1 MAIEFLADAYTEGVL
16 AGRVVAC
23 RQVVDACR
31 RHVRDLD
38 DGHERG
44 LWFDEPAA
52 KRAVAFFSVLRH
64 WKGEWAGQ
72 AITLE
77 PWQQFVVWSLFGWKR
92 ADGTRRFRTA
102 YLEVARKNGK
112 TTLAAGI
119 GLYLLVA
126 DGEPGAEV
134 YTAATMR
141 EQAKIAHNDAIE
153 MVKRSPQLLREIG
166 VLRENLHHRG
176 SSSKFQPLSADHNT
190 LDGLNIHGV
199 IADEVHAW
207 PNRRLWDVLSTAT
220 GARRQPLMLAI
231 TTAGVDRQSLCFL
244 LHDYAEKVNSGAV
257 DDDSFFGAVYSLD
270 PEDDWRDEAVW
281 QKANPNLGISKKP
294 DDIRQQARQA
304 GEMPAA
310 LNGFL
315 RLHLNVW
322 TQAETRW
329 LSREAWDACNG
340 VVDAE
345 ALRGRLCY
353 GGLDLAST
361 RDLSAWVLVFPPD
374 GAPGTAD
381 GLYRVLCRFFVPEDN
396 MLERERRDRVPYSA
410 WVRGGYVT
418 ATPGNVIDY
427 DWILAQI
434 DEDARAFDVREI
446 AFDRWGATRI
456 QTALMERGGEKW
468 LVEFGQGFASM
479 SGPSKELERLILER
493 KLAHGGHPVLTWM
506 ADNVVVRED
515 PAGNIKPDKE
525 KSSEKIDGIVALVM
539 GLARAMAH
547 MQSGVSVYERRGL
560 VAL

>member
-176 SSSKFQPLSADHNT
+176 SSSKFQPLSADYNT

-547 MQSGVSVYERRGL
+547 MQSGVSVYESRGL
-560 VAL
+560 RVL